1 MTERKAKY
9 LYDILYATELIEGF
23 ISETE
28 LYSQYISDIKTQSAV
43 GRQLAIIGEA
53 VNKYNTF
60 VDDNHRLD
68 AATVALRNR
77 LVHAYDAIDSSN
89 YMGNH

>member
-43 GRQLAIIGEA
+43 DETISNNWR
-53 VNKYNTF
+53 
-60 VDDNHRLD
+60 
-68 AATVALRNR
+68 
-77 LVHAYDAIDSSN
+77 SSE
-89 YMGNH
+89 